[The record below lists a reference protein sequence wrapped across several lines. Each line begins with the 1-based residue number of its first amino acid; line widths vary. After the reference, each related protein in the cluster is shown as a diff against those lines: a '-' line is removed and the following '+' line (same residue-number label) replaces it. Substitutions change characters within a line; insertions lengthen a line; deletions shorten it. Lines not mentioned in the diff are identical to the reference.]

1 MEDFVEMLIMELFI
15 KQPMFWILIIFAV
28 LSTIFYKKISGF
40 MGEFW
45 VKTELRKLPKDKY
58 IILND
63 ILIKSSKG
71 THQIDH
77 IVISKFGIF
86 VIEMKNYDG
95 LITGDEYKE
104 NWTQHFGKK
113 KYYFNNPFH
122 QNYGHIMALQE
133 ILNIDKNNFISIVC
147 VSNKAKLKV
156 NSKKI
161 VQTEYIND
169 MIMSYQ
175 KEMLDIDLNEIKG
188 KIEQKNIIEKKARA
202 NHVKCIKSNIK
213 KNEIKEKNMI
223 CPKCG
228 NELIKRNGKYGEF
241 IGCQSYPK
249 CRYTK
254 DIVK

>member
-1 MEDFVEMLIMELFI
+1 MLMQEMVNTLIMEICI
-15 KQPMFWILIIFAV
+15 KQPVFWLFMIIAILSA
-28 LSTIFYKKISGF
+28 IFYKKISGF

-58 IILND
+58 TVLND

-95 LITGDEYKE
+95 LITGDEYKDK
-104 NWTQHFGKK
+104 WTQHFGKN
-113 KYYFNNPFH
+113 KYYFNNPIH

-133 ILNIDKNNFISIVC
+133 ILNLDKNNFISIVC
-147 VSNKAKLKV
+147 ISNKAKLKI
-156 NSKKI
+156 NSKKV
-161 VQTEYIND
+161 VQLDYIND
-169 MIMSYQ
+169 MICSYQ
-175 KEMLDIDLNEIKG
+175 KEILNIDLNKIKG
-188 KIEQKNIIEKKARA
+188 IIEEQNITDKKVRV
-202 NHVKCIKSNIK
+202 NHVKGIKSNIK
-213 KNEIKEKNMI
+213 EKEAKEKNMI

-241 IGCQSYPK
+241 IGCSNYPK
-249 CRYTK
+249 CKYTMSR
-254 DIVK
+254 